1 MPKHTKG
8 KSIRK
13 RHTSRLRHRR
23 NKSLRL
29 KSDKSRARTLR
40 MRLRRK
46 KNTRRKLLRGG
57 AAAVAQNASTVKAP
71 AAATATSPAATASAT
86 SPATTARTT
95 GFNLPPVTTAGYTDP
110 VQTLLASRT
119 QQAVVGQM
127 LSGGGDGSLPVLAP
141 APIVTVPQFPGTAN
155 TGANSSLVNIAKLY
169 DLTKANSVHDAD
181 VAKWKDIPAMKILPA
196 K

>member
-57 AAAVAQNASTVKAP
+57 AAAAVAQNASAVKAP
-71 AAATATSPAATASAT
+71 VT
-86 SPATTARTT
+86 ATTARTT

-127 LSGGGDGSLPVLAP
+127 LSGGGDGSLPVVAP

-181 VAKWKDIPAMKILPA
+181 VAKWKDIPPAMKITSA

>member
-8 KSIRK
+8 KSIRN

-57 AAAVAQNASTVKAP
+57 AAAAVAQNASAVKAP
-71 AAATATSPAATASAT
+71 AA
-86 SPATTARTT
+86 TARTT

-155 TGANSSLVNIAKLY
+155 NGANSSLVNIAKLY

-181 VAKWKDIPAMKILPA
+181 VAKWKDILPAMKITSA

>member
-57 AAAVAQNASTVKAP
+57 AAAAAVAENASAVKAPTGTSSP
-71 AAATATSPAATASAT
+71 AAATA
-86 SPATTARTT
+86 TARTT
-95 GFNLPPVTTAGYTDP
+95 GFNLPPVTTTSYTDP

-155 TGANSSLVNIAKLY
+155 NGANSSLVNIAKLY

-181 VAKWKDIPAMKILPA
+181 VAKWKDIPAMKIQPA

>member
-57 AAAVAQNASTVKAP
+57 AAAAVAQNASAVKAP
-71 AAATATSPAATASAT
+71 AAATATSPAAASAT
-86 SPATTARTT
+86 AATARTT

-155 TGANSSLVNIAKLY
+155 NGANSSLVNIAKLY

-181 VAKWKDIPAMKILPA
+181 VAKWKDILPAMKITSA

>member
-57 AAAVAQNASTVKAP
+57 AAAAVAQNASAVKAP
-71 AAATATSPAATASAT
+71 AAATATSPAAATA
-86 SPATTARTT
+86 TARTT
-95 GFNLPPVTTAGYTDP
+95 GFNLPSVTTAGYTDP

-155 TGANSSLVNIAKLY
+155 NGANSSLVNIAKLY

-181 VAKWKDIPAMKILPA
+181 VAKWKDIPPAMKITSA

>member
-57 AAAVAQNASTVKAP
+57 AAAASVAQNASAVKAP
-71 AAATATSPAATASAT
+71 AAATATSPAAATA
-86 SPATTARTT
+86 TARTT

-141 APIVTVPQFPGTAN
+141 APIVTVPQFPGTVN
-155 TGANSSLVNIAKLY
+155 NGANSSLVNIAKLY

-181 VAKWKDIPAMKILPA
+181 VAKWKDISPAMKITSA

>member
-1 MPKHTKG
+1 
-8 KSIRK
+8 
-13 RHTSRLRHRR
+13 
-23 NKSLRL
+23 
-29 KSDKSRARTLR
+29 

-57 AAAVAQNASTVKAP
+57 AAAAVAQNASTVKAP
-71 AAATATSPAATASAT
+71 AAAATSPPAAATA
-86 SPATTARTT
+86 TARTT
-95 GFNLPPVTTAGYTDP
+95 GFNLPPVTTTSYTDP

-155 TGANSSLVNIAKLY
+155 NGANSSLVNIAKLY

-181 VAKWKDIPAMKILPA
+181 VAKWKDIPAMKIQPA

>member
-57 AAAVAQNASTVKAP
+57 AAAAVAENASAVKAP
-71 AAATATSPAATASAT
+71 AAAATSPAAAM
-86 SPATTARTT
+86 RTT

-127 LSGGGDGSLPVLAP
+127 LSGGGDGGLPVMAP

-155 TGANSSLVNIAKLY
+155 AGANSSLVNIAKLY